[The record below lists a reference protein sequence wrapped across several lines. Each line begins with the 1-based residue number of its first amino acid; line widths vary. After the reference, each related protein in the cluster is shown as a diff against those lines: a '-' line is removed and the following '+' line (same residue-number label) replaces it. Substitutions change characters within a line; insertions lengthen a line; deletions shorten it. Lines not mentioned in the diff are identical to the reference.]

1 MKHVEFLF
9 GSFKRVGMLNDIK
22 VVAARKL
29 IEKGHILKD
38 RAGNILTLATPNID
52 MYYCILDGQH
62 KVDALALWLA
72 SEETRNIPLDARM
85 ELVNIP
91 KDVPIGAFIGEYNL
105 ACKKW
110 NHRDTETLLVQTF
123 EKEGRTVLSSIEKCV
138 NEDKMTQRAA
148 WKIYKMIDGYR
159 KQKFEDALFYNKL
172 SDELRGTD
180 AEIERGD
187 RIRRAIQVACRNEVR
202 MKRNSAII
210 DAVIAAYNA
219 VSDVQK
225 AETMDQLMLF
235 ITSLSKQTLLAA
247 IKADSVSQKTEVITQ
262 AWKNFQKEIK
272 KDGKK
277 EEYEALALNAEE
289 EYDRMVSSVAS
300 PKKSSNLDKIKKILS

>member
-1 MKHVEFLF
+1 
-9 GSFKRVGMLNDIK
+9 
-22 VVAARKL
+22 
-29 IEKGHILKD
+29 
-38 RAGNILTLATPNID
+38 
-52 MYYCILDGQH
+52 
-62 KVDALALWLA
+62 
-72 SEETRNIPLDARM
+72 
-85 ELVNIP
+85 
-91 KDVPIGAFIGEYNL
+91 
-105 ACKKW
+105 
-110 NHRDTETLLVQTF
+110 
-123 EKEGRTVLSSIEKCV
+123 
-138 NEDKMTQRAA
+138 MTQRAA

-159 KQKFEDALFYNKL
+159 KQKFEDALFHNKL

-247 IKADSVSQKTEVITQ
+247 IKADSVNQK
-262 AWKNFQKEIK
+262 QK
-272 KDGKK
+272 
-277 EEYEALALNAEE
+277 
-289 EYDRMVSSVAS
+289 
-300 PKKSSNLDKIKKILS
+300 

>member
-1 MKHVEFLF
+1 M
-9 GSFKRVGMLNDIK
+9 
-22 VVAARKL
+22 
-29 IEKGHILKD
+29 
-38 RAGNILTLATPNID
+38 
-52 MYYCILDGQH
+52 
-62 KVDALALWLA
+62 
-72 SEETRNIPLDARM
+72 
-85 ELVNIP
+85 
-91 KDVPIGAFIGEYNL
+91 
-105 ACKKW
+105 
-110 NHRDTETLLVQTF
+110 
-123 EKEGRTVLSSIEKCV
+123 

-225 AETMDQLMLF
+225 AETMDQLMLL
-235 ITSLSKQTLLAA
+235 SLLCPNRHYLL
-247 IKADSVSQKTEVITQ
+247 
-262 AWKNFQKEIK
+262 
-272 KDGKK
+272 
-277 EEYEALALNAEE
+277 
-289 EYDRMVSSVAS
+289 
-300 PKKSSNLDKIKKILS
+300 P